1 MPPPLP
7 APPRQSRVI
16 PWVLFALVWG
26 LSTALVVV
34 GSQVA
39 AALGG

>member
-7 APPRQSRVI
+7 APPRQSRLL
-16 PWVLFALVWG
+16 PWLLFALIWG
-26 LSTALVVV
+26 LSTALLVM